1 MLLSIVVFLVLFSS
15 FSAAAVPPLRRD
27 PIHIPV
33 LRRNYIRRGDKVAAG
48 LLRKYRKKRKHSSSL
63 SRRGQ
68 TQDFDLTDQVRHM
81 SGMARPRFITHK
93 YNNRIKMEATL
104 QQSVSAL
111 RKHCCLEYCC
121 PPSHSTLPLSPQTF
135 NLDLDTGSS
144 ELWFAGTNCTN
155 CPPGTADFD
164 TTKSSTFQPGTQSVN
179 ISYGSGT
186 ASGTI
191 ATDTVSM
198 GPFTLPSQTLGA
210 TIITSLTH
218 QFQILQSGA

>member
-1 MLLSIVVFLVLFSS
+1 VDVSRYTKM
-15 FSAAAVPPLRRD
+15 
-27 PIHIPV
+27 
-33 LRRNYIRRGDKVAAG
+33 AAG
-48 LLRKYRKKRKHSSSL
+48 LRLKYKYSSSL

-111 RKHCCLEYCC
+111 RKHCWLEYCC
-121 PPSHSTLPLSPQTF
+121 PPSHSAVPLSPQTF

-210 TIITSLTH
+210 TIFTSFMH
-218 QFQILQSGA
+218 KFQLLQSGALFWETVIAALRVPRLCPQL